1 MTKEQAEHILESCLE
16 ELASIEHARWA
27 HWQKYLHSKG
37 QRQADG
43 SLLLP
48 AELVHRWEVQTYT
61 QYQDLSREEQQSD
74 RDQVRRYLPL
84 IARKFSESQ
93 VESSSAVDGM
103 SVPPRER

>member
-1 MTKEQAEHILESCLE
+1 MTREQAERVLENCVE

-48 AELVHRWEVQTYT
+48 AELVHRWERQACAVYE
-61 QYQDLSREEQQSD
+61 DLSSEEKQSD
-74 RDQVRRYLPL
+74 REQVRKYLPL
-84 IARKFSESQ
+84 LAHKLSEG
-93 VESSSAVDGM
+93 E
-103 SVPPRER
+103 

>member
-1 MTKEQAEHILESCLE
+1 MTQEQTKRVLDSCVE

-48 AELVHRWEVQTYT
+48 AELVHRWEKQACTVYEE
-61 QYQDLSREEQQSD
+61 LSSEEKQSD
-74 RDQVRRYLPL
+74 RDQVSKYLPL
-84 IARKFSESQ
+84 LARKFSEG
-93 VESSSAVDGM
+93 A
-103 SVPPRER
+103 